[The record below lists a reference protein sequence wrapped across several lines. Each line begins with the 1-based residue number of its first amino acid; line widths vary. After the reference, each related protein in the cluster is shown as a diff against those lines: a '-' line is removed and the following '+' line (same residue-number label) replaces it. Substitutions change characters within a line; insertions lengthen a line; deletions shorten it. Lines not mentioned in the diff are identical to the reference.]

1 MNHNRILNTL
11 LYSSIMVF
19 TVNILLKENAY
30 SFLANYCSAY
40 IFPFGLLFCFISSAK
55 WHSPIVLSACSIIP
69 LVALSLGTSIGI
81 NTIINDVAN
90 TLCLYV
96 LYVVVYEI
104 SLRFINKKNSLVLVV
119 LVMVFNL
126 ASNNY
131 LIISNN
137 KPLIM
142 ILEGIGLVTIYA
154 LNKYEK

>member
-1 MNHNRILNTL
+1 M
-11 LYSSIMVF
+11 
-19 TVNILLKENAY
+19 
-30 SFLANYCSAY
+30 ANYCYAY

-90 TLCLYV
+90 TLCLYA

-104 SLRFINKKNSLVLVV
+104 SLRFINKTNSLVLVV
-119 LVMVFNL
+119 LVMIFNI

>member
-1 MNHNRILNTL
+1 
-11 LYSSIMVF
+11 MVF

-30 SFLANYCSAY
+30 SFLANYSSAY

-90 TLCLYV
+90 TLCLYA

-104 SLRFINKKNSLVLVV
+104 SLRFINKTNSLVLVV
-119 LVMVFNL
+119 LVMIFNI

>member
-1 MNHNRILNTL
+1 MLCI
-11 LYSSIMVF
+11 Y
-19 TVNILLKENAY
+19 
-30 SFLANYCSAY
+30 
-40 IFPFGLLFCFISSAK
+40 FPFGLLFCFISSAK

-126 ASNNY
+126 ASNNF